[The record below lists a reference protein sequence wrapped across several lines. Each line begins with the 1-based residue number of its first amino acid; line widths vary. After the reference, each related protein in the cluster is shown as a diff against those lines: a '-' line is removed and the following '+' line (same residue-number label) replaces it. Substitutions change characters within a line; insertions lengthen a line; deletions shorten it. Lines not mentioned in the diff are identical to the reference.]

1 MSSIARPQLG
11 TTRLTLL
18 LSAAF
23 SVIVAL
29 WAAPAGALDV
39 PALTGRVVDSANIL
53 QPDAEQRISALLEA
67 HERGSG
73 QQFAV
78 LTVPSLDGDPIEN
91 FSIRVVEAWKLGKQG
106 KDDGLLLLVV
116 PKDRKVRVEVGYGL
130 EGDVTDAVSAR
141 GSREVMQPAF
151 RRNDYAGGIEQALT
165 TLMQKAS
172 GQVPDVPGAAAPAP
186 VREPQRGPSF
196 GVLLFLALF
205 LAPLLLPMLL
215 GRGRGRRGGGFFIFP
230 GIGGGG
236 FGGGGG
242 GFGGGGF
249 GGGGGGFGGG
259 GASGDW

>member
-1 MSSIARPQLG
+1 MSSIVRPQLR
-11 TTRLTLL
+11 TTWLVWL

-23 SVIVAL
+23 SVMLAL
-29 WAAPAGALDV
+29 CAAPASALDV
-39 PALTGRVVDSANIL
+39 PPLTGRVVDGANVL
-53 QPDAEQRISALLEA
+53 PPDAEQRITALLEA

-91 FSIRVVEAWKLGKQG
+91 FSIRVVEAWKLGKKG

-141 GSREVMQPAF
+141 VIREVMQPAF
-151 RRNDYAGGIEQALT
+151 RQSDYAGGIERALA
-165 TLMQKAS
+165 TLMQKSS
-172 GQVPDVPGAAAPAP
+172 GQVPNVPGAPAPAP
-186 VREPQRGPSF
+186 MRQPERGPSF
-196 GVLLFLALF
+196 GVLMFLVLF

-215 GRGRGRRGGGFFIFP
+215 GRRGRRGGGFFIFP

-236 FGGGGG
+236 FGGGGGG